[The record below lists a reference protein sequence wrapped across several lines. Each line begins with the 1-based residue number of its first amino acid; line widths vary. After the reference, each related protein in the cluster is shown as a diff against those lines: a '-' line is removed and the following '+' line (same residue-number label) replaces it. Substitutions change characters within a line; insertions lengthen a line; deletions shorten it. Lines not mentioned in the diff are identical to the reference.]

1 LDRATA
7 ELTEARR
14 LRGEG
19 FFSSIAK
26 IKAGGLW
33 GSLSP
38 KTRALLEGTFSPA
51 CARPERWKNDP
62 VSWPRHPM
70 WAERLLWVSGGGP
83 ALAQERQLHPSKPA
97 IRGLNRSSLQCQF

>member
-1 LDRATA
+1 MDRATA

-38 KTRALLEGTFSPA
+38 KTRALLEGTFF
-51 CARPERWKNDP
+51 D
-62 VSWPRHPM
+62 
-70 WAERLLWVSGGGP
+70 
-83 ALAQERQLHPSKPA
+83 
-97 IRGLNRSSLQCQF
+97 GLRKAGTLEK